1 MLKIYLNNY
10 ISIYLILKIETVI
23 THNVER
29 LKQLIMIFLIYD
41 VLLQHHGVHSVLNT
55 LPEINNIALIKHQ
68 INYNIISDWLANM
81 HVWLNKCFQNVH
93 IVNIT
98 MQF

>member
-68 INYNIISDWLANM
+68 INYNIISD
-81 HVWLNKCFQNVH
+81 
-93 IVNIT
+93 
-98 MQF
+98 